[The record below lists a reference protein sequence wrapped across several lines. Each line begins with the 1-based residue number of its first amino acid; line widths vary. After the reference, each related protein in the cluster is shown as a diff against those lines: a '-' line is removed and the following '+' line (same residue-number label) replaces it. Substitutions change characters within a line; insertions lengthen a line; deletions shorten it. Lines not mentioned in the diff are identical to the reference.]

1 MRHKKGYRK
10 LGRNTNQRKALLKG
24 LAISLFEH
32 GRITTTLPKAKELR
46 RVAERLVTKAKKQ
59 NAAAHRE
66 VFSELQ
72 NKEITKKLLN
82 EYAPA
87 FAERPGGY
95 TRIIKKGQRLGDRAE
110 MAYIELVGFGF
121 DAAAVEATEETAEAT
136 A

>member
-59 NAAAHRE
+59 NPAAHRE
-66 VFSELQ
+66 VFSFLQ
-72 NKEITKKLLN
+72 NKEVTKKLMN
-82 EYAPA
+82 EYGPKYAQ
-87 FAERPGGY
+87 RPGGY

-110 MAYIELVGFGF
+110 MAYIELV
-121 DAAAVEATEETAEAT
+121 DIDHLAAAAEEEADS
-136 A
+136 